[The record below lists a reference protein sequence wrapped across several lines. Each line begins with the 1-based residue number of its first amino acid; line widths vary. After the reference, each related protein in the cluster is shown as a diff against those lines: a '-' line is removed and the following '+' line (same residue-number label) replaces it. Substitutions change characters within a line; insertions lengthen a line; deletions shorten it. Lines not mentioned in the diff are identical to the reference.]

1 MKKLLPLLFLLAL
14 TAGLS
19 AKTNRPNRTTPN
31 APYNAPAKIN
41 TSNPLGG
48 PPPIPS
54 SIDGL
59 GPPPAIPIALDPF
72 SGSLLLGL
80 VAFGAKKVFKL

>member
-1 MKKLLPLLFLLAL
+1 MKKLVPLLFLLAL
-14 TAGLS
+14 TAAVS
-19 AKTNRPNRTTPN
+19 ANTNKPNRAKPS
-31 APYNAPAKIN
+31 APYNTPAKMN
-41 TSNPLGG
+41 TGNPLGG

-80 VAFGAKKVFKL
+80 VGFGAKKVFKL